1 MALSKLGLQGLKLMS
16 GDSPLFTENRMTSL
30 TRRTLLTAAASTL
43 WCWPREDEEVHPD
56 DASFQLAAPDA
67 ASIGVGEPL
76 FVDRFIEH
84 EIEVGYV
91 HCPSL
96 CEVSPGSLVC
106 AWYAGTREGAKDVGV
121 WLSDLGPTTATTP
134 AVDSPVTAS
143 ASPGA
148 VNAWSVPRVI
158 LDREIATREL
168 DRYIRKVGN
177 ALLFTDAE
185 QRLWLIYVSIAVGG
199 WSGSSLNARCSLD
212 RGVTWQPSHRL
223 SLSPCFNISELVR
236 AAPIRLASGEIGL
249 PIYHEF
255 VGQFPE
261 MLWLRPSGNQLAA
274 TKTRM
279 AGGHSFI
286 QPVIVPMGPKHAI
299 AYLRNLTP
307 DRCIG
312 YQETQDAGRTWTTP
326 RSLSLPNP
334 NSSMAAVRL
343 SNGSVLMAFN
353 DSKDNR
359 EDMTL
364 AVSPDG
370 IHDWKRIMTLDRVP
384 QEFFAY
390 PYLIRSSDGMIHLVY
405 SWKMR
410 KVRHVAFNEAW
421 AMRQLNQPL
430 PAAHGDQL

>member
-1 MALSKLGLQGLKLMS
+1 
-16 GDSPLFTENRMTSL
+16 MTSL

-43 WCWPREDEEVHPD
+43 WCWPREDEEVHPGE
-56 DASFQLAAPDA
+56 ASFRLATSDV
-67 ASIGVGEPL
+67 ASAGASEPQ
-76 FVDRFIEH
+76 FMGRFIEH
-84 EIEVGYV
+84 DIEVGYV

-96 CEVSPGSLVC
+96 CEVSPGSLAC

-121 WLSDLGPTTATTP
+121 WFSDLSPP
-134 AVDSPVTAS
+134 DST
-143 ASPGA
+143 SPLGMS
-148 VNAWSVPRVI
+148 AWSVPRVI
-158 LDREIATREL
+158 MDREIATQEL

-212 RGVTWQPSHRL
+212 RGVTWLPSHRL

-236 AAPIRLASGEIGL
+236 AAPVYLTSGEIGL

-261 MLWLRPSGNQLAA
+261 MLWLRPNGNQLSA

-279 AGGHSFI
+279 TGGHSFI

-299 AYLRNLTP
+299 AYLRNLTAE
-307 DRCIG
+307 RCIG
-312 YQETQDAGRTWTTP
+312 YQETQDAGRTWTAP

-353 DSKDNR
+353 DSKENR

-364 AVSPDG
+364 AVSADG
-370 IHDWKRIMTLDRVP
+370 INDWKRIMRLDRVP

-390 PYLIRSSDGMIHLVY
+390 PYMIQSSDGLIHLVY

-410 KVRHVAFNEAW
+410 KVRHVTFNEAW
-421 AMRQLNQPL
+421 VMRQLSSPPL
-430 PAAHGDQL
+430 ASHGGQL

>member
-1 MALSKLGLQGLKLMS
+1 
-16 GDSPLFTENRMTSL
+16 MTSL

-43 WCWPREDEEVHPD
+43 WCWPREDEEVHPG
-56 DASFQLAAPDA
+56 DASFQLAASNV
-67 ASIGVGEPL
+67 ASAGSSEPL

-84 EIEVGYV
+84 EVEVGYV

-96 CEVSPGSLVC
+96 CEVSPGALAC

-121 WLSDLGPTTATTP
+121 WVSDLSPPATTSS
-134 AVDSPVTAS
+134 AVESS
-143 ASPGA
+143 AAVSAPPGG
-148 VNAWSVPRVI
+148 VNAWSAPRVI
-158 LDREIATREL
+158 LDREIATQEL
-168 DRYIRKVGN
+168 DRFIRKVGN

-212 RGVTWQPSHRL
+212 RGITWQPSHRL

-236 AAPIRLASGEIGL
+236 AAPIRLTSGEIGL

-261 MLWLRPSGNQLAA
+261 MLWLRPSGNRLSA

-279 AGGHSFI
+279 TGGHSFI

-299 AYLRNLTP
+299 AYLRNLTA

-312 YQETQDAGRTWTTP
+312 YQETQDAGRTWTAP

-334 NSSMAAVRL
+334 NSSMAAIRL

-353 DSKDNR
+353 DSTKNR

-370 IHDWKRIMTLDRVP
+370 INDWKRIMELDRVP

-390 PYLIRSSDGMIHLVY
+390 PYMIQSSDGLIHLVY

-421 AMRQLNQPL
+421 VKRQLNSPPQTSL
-430 PAAHGDQL
+430 GGQL

>member
-1 MALSKLGLQGLKLMS
+1 
-16 GDSPLFTENRMTSL
+16 MTSL

-43 WCWPREDEEVHPD
+43 WCWPREDEEVHPG
-56 DASFQLAAPDA
+56 DASFQLSPSNAALEA
-67 ASIGVGEPL
+67 GEPQ

-96 CEVSPGSLVC
+96 CEVSPGSLAC

-121 WLSDLGPTTATTP
+121 WVSDLSLP
-134 AVDSPVTAS
+134 AVKPA
-143 ASPGA
+143 APPERHQA
-148 VNAWSVPRVI
+148 AAWSVPRVI
-158 LDREIATREL
+158 LDREIATEEL
-168 DRYIRKVGN
+168 DRFIRKVGN

-212 RGVTWQPSHRL
+212 RGITWQPSHRL

-236 AAPIRLASGEIGL
+236 AAPVRLASGEIGL

-261 MLWLRPSGNQLAA
+261 MLWLRPNGNRLSA

-279 AGGHSFI
+279 TGGHSFI

-299 AYLRNLTP
+299 AYLRNLTA

-312 YQETQDAGRTWTTP
+312 YQETQDAGRTWTAP

-353 DSKDNR
+353 DSTKNR

-364 AVSPDG
+364 AVSLDG
-370 IHDWKRIMTLDRVP
+370 INDWTRIMELDRVP
-384 QEFFAY
+384 KEFFAY
-390 PYLIRSSDGMIHLVY
+390 PYLIQSSDGMIHLVY

-421 AMRQLNQPL
+421 VKRQLNSPPQTS
-430 PAAHGDQL
+430 HGGQL

>member
-1 MALSKLGLQGLKLMS
+1 
-16 GDSPLFTENRMTSL
+16 MTSL
-30 TRRTLLTAAASTL
+30 TRRTLFTAVASTL
-43 WCWPREDEEVHPD
+43 WCWPREDEEVHPGE
-56 DASFQLAAPDA
+56 ASFQLAALPPDT
-67 ASIGVGEPL
+67 GGPDEPL
-76 FVDRFIEH
+76 FQDRFIEH
-84 EIEVGYV
+84 ETEVGYV

-96 CEVSPGSLVC
+96 CEVSPGSLAC

-121 WLSDLGPTTATTP
+121 WLSDLSQTAKI
-134 AVDSPVTAS
+134 ATAS
-143 ASPGA
+143 PAETPSQ
-148 VNAWSVPRVI
+148 VTSWSVPRVI
-158 LDREIATREL
+158 MDRAIATEEL

-212 RGVTWQPSHRL
+212 QGVTWQQSHRL

-236 AAPIRLASGEIGL
+236 AAPVRLTSGEIGL

-261 MLWLRPSGNQLAA
+261 MLWLRPQGDRLAA

-286 QPVIVPMGPKHAI
+286 QPVIVPMGPQHAI
-299 AYLRNLTP
+299 AYLRNLTSA
-307 DRCIG
+307 RRIS
-312 YQETQDAGRTWTTP
+312 YQETQDAGLTWTSP
-326 RSLSLPNP
+326 QSLSLPNP

-353 DSKDNR
+353 DSTENR

-364 AVSPDG
+364 AVSADG
-370 IHDWKRIMTLDRVP
+370 IRDWQRISVLDRVAK
-384 QEFFAY
+384 EFFAY
-390 PYLIRSSDGMIHLVY
+390 PYLTQSSDGVIHLVY
-405 SWKMR
+405 SWKMK

-421 AMRQLNQPL
+421 VAQQLSNPPL
-430 PAAHGDQL
+430 ASNGGLL